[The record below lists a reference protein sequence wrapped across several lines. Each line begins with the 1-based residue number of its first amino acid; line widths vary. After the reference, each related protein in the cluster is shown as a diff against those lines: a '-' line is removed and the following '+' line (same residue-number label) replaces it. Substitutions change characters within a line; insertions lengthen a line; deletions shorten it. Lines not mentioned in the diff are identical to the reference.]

1 MAKKILVIED
11 DVFLGEVLMQKLRNE
26 GFDATLAVDGRV
38 GFDQIITF
46 RPDLLLLDI
55 MLPSMNGYEILEAKQ
70 KNPSIASIPVIII
83 SNSGQPVEINRA
95 LSLGVKDYLIKAQ
108 IDPDEAIEKIR
119 IELRKLDEKGPT
131 VTLPS
136 STPSAFS
143 IPESH
148 PPKGGMNIGS
158 PSAGLTG
165 KKIMW
170 VEDDKFLKDII
181 TMRLANEG
189 CTLLHATDDNEAT
202 VILENHMPDIILLD
216 IMLPG
221 VDGFEILRKLKMDD
235 KTKHIPV
242 VLLSNLGQKADL
254 DRGKTLGAEKFLIK
268 ATVTLDE
275 ILDEVKQV
283 IASHAQSK

>member
-26 GFDATLAVDGRV
+26 GFDATLAIDGRA

-119 IELRKLDEKGPT
+119 IELKKLDEKGPT
-131 VTLPS
+131 ITPPS
-136 STPSAFS
+136 SSPPPVS
-143 IPESH
+143 ESNA
-148 PPKGGMNIGS
+148 PRGGMSIGS

-189 CTLLHATDDNEAT
+189 CTLLHATDDTEAT
-202 VILENHMPDIILLD
+202 AILESHVPDIVLLD

-283 IASHAQSK
+283 IANHSPSK